1 MRVSAPLRINGSFSA
16 AERKSP
22 SAECGMRAPPFDCQQ
37 RTAQGHAATMTYLFI
52 SVNKSTRTTNIPT
65 GTGSQFP
72 HNFIQDRERTD
83 LLDDSLGA

>member
-52 SVNKSTRTTNIPT
+52 SVNKSTITTNIPT
-65 GTGSQFP
+65 GTGRVSF
-72 HNFIQDRERTD
+72 HIISSKIGRGRIY
-83 LLDDSLGA
+83 

>member
-37 RTAQGHAATMTYLFI
+37 RTAQGHAATMTYLF
-52 SVNKSTRTTNIPT
+52 TRTTNIPT
-65 GTGSQFP
+65 GTGRV
-72 HNFIQDRERTD
+72 NFQIITSKIGRERIY
-83 LLDDSLGA
+83 